1 MRKTA
6 VVYSTAGAYSSMPHL
21 YIHQPTPII
30 IKRPDNVTWH
40 RPNSRLRHTI
50 IAASSALLQAIH
62 TFVPDSNSNARY
74 SHPAA
79 ANRALGFSA
88 SKELFH
94 TEGTAWM
101 HASAVYGTR
110 PCGWAAV
117 PESELNFAAT
127 SAESV
132 HGAWG
137 FERSETRSMSDCH
150 CWSRVA

>member
-6 VVYSTAGAYSSMPHL
+6 VVYSTAGAYSMPHL

-94 TEGTAWM
+94 TEGM
-101 HASAVYGTR
+101 VLV
-110 PCGWAAV
+110 PAAGLLFQNRNSILRLL
-117 PESELNFAAT
+117 PQSLFM
-127 SAESV
+127 
-132 HGAWG
+132 GLG
-137 FERSETRSMSDCH
+137 D
-150 CWSRVA
+150 SRGPRLVV